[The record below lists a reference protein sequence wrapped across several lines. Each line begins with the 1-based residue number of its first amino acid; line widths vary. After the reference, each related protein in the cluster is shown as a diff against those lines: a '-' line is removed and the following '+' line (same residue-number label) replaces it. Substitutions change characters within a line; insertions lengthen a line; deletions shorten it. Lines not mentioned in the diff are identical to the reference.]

1 MQSFVPATNKL
12 EAVARISALT
22 QSGPET
28 LGPGS
33 KERKSVVVNLATGL
47 GLAISIDGTKQEIA
61 SRIASAL
68 GTHWTD
74 KCESVGQTITLFG
87 LNLLLEKST
96 RYLEAHGQ
104 LSGQKKTSS
113 ISDEAEKISLVIINE
128 LSKNTGSVWDGRM
141 CLEEMKSAGSSQ
153 WRQTEWQGFY
163 FEYKALPAL
172 VTELGGG
179 PVKIQNTKFDYQFHK
194 VWDLKAHSIFGSTGR
209 QKQNHISQLND
220 KLSMDLAIA
229 NGGLGLIVLSGIP
242 SYSDV
247 EFTKWHK
254 QIRGGGQEE
263 PRKLLKNSFTPTY
276 IDAFFIPNEDELS
289 KAISEKKI
297 IDFKQGKQQN
307 GAPRASKYSINL
319 LKSRGSDLQVYGASI
334 R

>member
-22 QSGPET
+22 HSGPET

-33 KERKSVVVNLATGL
+33 KERKSVVVNLAIGL
-47 GLAISIDGTKQEIA
+47 GLGISTDGTKQEIA
-61 SRIASAL
+61 SRIASVL
-68 GTHWTD
+68 GSQWTD
-74 KCESVGQTITLFG
+74 SCESVGQTLTLFG
-87 LNLLLEKST
+87 LNLLLENST

-104 LSGQKKTSS
+104 FSRQNEMLSV
-113 ISDEAEKISLVIINE
+113 SDEAKKISTVIIEE
-128 LSKNTGSVWDGRM
+128 LSKNTESVWDGRM

-179 PVKIQNTKFDYQFHK
+179 PVKIQNTKFDYQVRN
-194 VWDLKAHSIFGSTGR
+194 VWDLKAHSIYGSSGP

-220 KLSMDLAIA
+220 KLSMEVAIS

-247 EFTKWHK
+247 EFTRWHK
-254 QIRGGGQEE
+254 QIRGGGLEE

-307 GAPRASKYSINL
+307 SAPRASKYSINL
-319 LKSRGSDLQVYGASI
+319 LKCRGSNLQVFGASI

>member
-1 MQSFVPATNKL
+1 
-12 EAVARISALT
+12 
-22 QSGPET
+22 
-28 LGPGS
+28 
-33 KERKSVVVNLATGL
+33 
-47 GLAISIDGTKQEIA
+47 
-61 SRIASAL
+61 
-68 GTHWTD
+68 
-74 KCESVGQTITLFG
+74 
-87 LNLLLEKST
+87 
-96 RYLEAHGQ
+96 
-104 LSGQKKTSS
+104 
-113 ISDEAEKISLVIINE
+113 
-128 LSKNTGSVWDGRM
+128 
-141 CLEEMKSAGSSQ
+141 
-153 WRQTEWQGFY
+153 
-163 FEYKALPAL
+163 
-172 VTELGGG
+172 
-179 PVKIQNTKFDYQFHK
+179 
-194 VWDLKAHSIFGSTGR
+194 
-209 QKQNHISQLND
+209 
-220 KLSMDLAIA
+220 MDVAIA